1 MTGGGGGV
9 SSGFDVYQDF
19 MNYKSGVYKHV
30 SGSLLGGHAVKIVG
44 YALRWCEWG
53 SLAAGMRH

>member
-1 MTGGGGGV
+1 M